1 MLTPRLTNCPECA
14 DIPNLLKKIDCKLA
28 EYANGLY
35 NNVVFMLN
43 QVVPAGAMIQ
53 LLAYKRILTYK
64 QCNADYL
71 ADFCMDKIVSK
82 VTTLTLGSN
91 IKPTVTET
99 LIPATTSTTSTST
112 TCPPLIC
119 SFDGTG
125 VSSCSFT
132 GTVHK
137 VTTIPASSTTT
148 TTSSTST
155 PTSTTTSSSS
165 TSTTSSTSST
175 STTSTTS
182 TSSTSTSSTT
192 TTTTTNPCPNCI
204 SGTEIP
210 IGTQTWTKCN
220 LDVTTYRDLTPIPQA
235 TSDADWANKGS
246 SGIGAWCYYGENT
259 ANGPIYGKLYNWYA
273 VNNTVN
279 GGLAPLGYHIPTD
292 SEWTALTDYLGG
304 ESLAG
309 GKMKEAGFCHWQ
321 SPNTAAT
328 NSSGFTGLPGGDR
341 DTGGTFFGIG
351 CHGFWWSTSED
362 EETGEVWYRYLR
374 CDQSIAIRA
383 AQNKAVGYSVRL
395 IKD

>member
-64 QCNADYL
+64 QCNPDYL
-71 ADFCMDKIVSK
+71 SDFCMDKIVSK
-82 VTTLTLGSN
+82 VIRLTLDCY

-155 PTSTTTSSSS
+155 PT
-165 TSTTSSTSST
+165 
-175 STTSTTS
+175 TTSTTS
-182 TSSTSTSSTT
+182 TLTSTSTT
-192 TTTTTNPCPNCI
+192 TTTTTTLNCSFTVSAQEVQTVTFDQELYRESDGTLYGTLTVVRPVRFKAFAELFNPGNAQIQFFCTGFAPTIGIINNDEYTVAYSNPSSI
-204 SGTEIP
+204 VTAGT
-210 IGTQTWTKCN
+210 
-220 LDVTTYRDLTPIPQA
+220 
-235 TSDADWANKGS
+235 
-246 SGIGAWCYYGENT
+246 
-259 ANGPIYGKLYNWYA
+259 YNYEMI
-273 VNNTVN
+273 VNI
-279 GGLAPLGYHIPTD
+279 APD
-292 SEWTALTDYLGG
+292 D
-304 ESLAG
+304 
-309 GKMKEAGFCHWQ
+309 
-321 SPNTAAT
+321 
-328 NSSGFTGLPGGDR
+328 GFTA
-341 DTGGTFFGIG
+341 G
-351 CHGFWWSTSED
+351 CGVTY
-362 EETGEVWYRYLR
+362 EE
-374 CDQSIAIRA
+374 A
-383 AQNKAVGYSVRL
+383 
-395 IKD
+395 